1 MKKVLVSASKDYEV
15 IIDKGILSNIGEYI
29 KNFVAGRIAAI
40 ITDDIVNELYSDEV
54 EKSLSNEG
62 YIVQKYVF
70 KNGEQSKNANVYIDI
85 VNFLARN
92 KLSRTDVVVAL
103 GGGVVGDMAGFA
115 AATYLRGIKFVQIPT
130 TLLAAVDSSVGG
142 KTAIDLEVGK
152 NLVGAF
158 YQPDLVICDYKTLD
172 TLKPETFSDGCAEV
186 IKYGVIASEELFYKC
201 LKGIKENLEEIIY
214 ECVSIKRNIV
224 AEDEYDTGLR
234 HLLNF
239 GHTIG
244 HGVEA
249 CSGYTITHGKAVAI
263 GMVAIT
269 KAAINLGL
277 CKEDV
282 LDKLNK
288 CLELCNLP
296 LSTSYSADELYNIML
311 SDKKIDGSNI
321 NLVIPTCIGK
331 AVLHKVSTSELMI
344 YLQKGGL

>member
-1 MKKVLVSASKDYEV
+1 MKEVIVSASKEYKV
-15 IIDKGILSNIGEYI
+15 IIDKDILNDSGKYI
-29 KNFVAGRIAAI
+29 KEIVGGRIAAI
-40 ITDDIVNELYSDEV
+40 ITDDIVDSLYSKTVV
-54 EKSLSNEG
+54 ESLTEQG

-70 KNGEQSKNANVYIDI
+70 ENGEKSKNVSTYISI
-85 VNFLARN
+85 VNFLAEH

-158 YQPDLVICDYKTLD
+158 YQPSLVICDYLTLD

-186 IKYGVIASEELFYKC
+186 IKYGIIASKELFDKC
-201 LKGIKENLEEIIY
+201 MEGIRKNIEEIIY
-214 ECVSIKRNIV
+214 ECVKIKRDIV
-224 AEDEYDTGLR
+224 AQDEFDTGLR
-234 HLLNF
+234 QLLNY

-249 CSGYTITHGKAVAI
+249 CSGYNITHGKGVSI

-269 KAAINLGL
+269 KAAVELGM
-277 CKEDV
+277 CSEDV
-282 LDKLNK
+282 LAKLK
-288 CLELCNLP
+288 ECLALCNLP
-296 LSTSYSADELYNIML
+296 LETNFSANELYEVML
-311 SDKKIDGSNI
+311 SDKKINGTSI
-321 NLVIPTCIGK
+321 NLVIPIEIGK
-331 AVLHKVSTSELMI
+331 AVLHKVKTTDLKK
-344 YLQKGGL
+344 YLYKGGL